1 MKYSTLKNF
10 IIAVYPPKMWC
21 YTSKMQFI
29 SLLTANLILYYLFSF
44 KSASILKQKLQFR
57 CLYKCNRPFRRD
69 SWINKNLNY
78 WINLVGYASEA
89 YSLKTEKSYVL
100 WVRRFIFFHKRRH
113 PQEMGAPD
121 IQSFLNYLTV
131 DQHVAAST
139 QNQALIYAA
148 PGWRVKKWA
157 Y

>member
-1 MKYSTLKNF
+1 M
-10 IIAVYPPKMWC
+10 
-21 YTSKMQFI
+21 
-29 SLLTANLILYYLFSF
+29 
-44 KSASILKQKLQFR
+44 
-57 CLYKCNRPFRRD
+57 
-69 SWINKNLNY
+69 
-78 WINLVGYASEA
+78 GYASDA

-148 PGWRVKKWA
+148 PG
-157 Y
+157 